1 SGPST
6 TENNANKRKML
17 KNKPLA
23 AWKRKKSEVEAR
35 ISRLQSLREQSTVW
49 LKKVSENRTELLWRR
64 KDYLN
69 FIEKQQRLTKVI
81 RETAIKLDQAKQELA
96 DADRNIRLL
105 EKNISRTAFTAGGII
120 TLMLMLALFNYAAF
134 FELGDGFGDSALTG
148 AVVSIPGPEEGDSDA
163 VIIPAPPVE
172 EIPMPPPEE
181 ISPTIPEPEKE
192 VPDESIDQPEDSHI
206 TIPELPE
213 EAKEEVLPKTPLP
226 EAPALNETI
235 NNSTGSNSTTNATEK
250 VDLEI
255 QIIPTSHPGINRYT
269 FRHALGAQGAV
280 LRGNGNDSIGNIMTG
295 RFIVNPFQPGT
306 NNISNFSQP
315 VEYRAKIG
323 FLANANTSSITPAA
337 ADTTPPN
344 VTNITP
350 ALNSRF
356 NFSTSIEISAN
367 VTDSSSVSAVNVS
380 ILLPNGTTNVLT
392 LSLSALN
399 SKYNASYTIPNL
411 TGFYNVTILAND
423 STNKIN
429 NTEFTN
435 FTAVNA
441 APAVYWVAPVH
452 SQSIT
457 EGGIAQIINIS
468 FNVSDAN
475 GKDDIDN
482 SSAQIRINLVGET
495 DRTNSSCVAS
505 SSTSTTIQFNCTV
518 GVWYFDGAGSW
529 TINVS
534 VRDKSST
541 YAENRST
548 TFELLST
555 TAMTM
560 SPNALTWPTVELGRT
575 NITANNDPIR
585 INNTGNKNIAV
596 GGITVTGYNLQ
607 GITTPTEF
615 INAENFSIFPV
626 NNTGSGGPIECNG
639 TQMFNGTSGTAA
651 PQVISIANIT
661 RGNNSIDDGTA
672 ASGQEELFVCL
683 RFIPAGITRQG
694 YSTAGAS
701 SGPWTVAIS

>member
-1 SGPST
+1 MPQDRS
-6 TENNANKRKML
+6 L
-17 KNKPLA
+17 V
-23 AWKRKKSEVEAR
+23 AWKRKKSDVERTIKAISQRREKTLYLYHNGKRSPAAR
-35 ISRLQSLREQSTVW
+35 QLCALLELETRELQDAQEALRAIHSRIISLEKEQQQYGFFKAVGIIG
-49 LKKVSENRTELLWRR
+49 LLIFSIFMGMMLV
-64 KDYLN
+64 KDYGQGMDL
-69 FIEKQQRLTKVI
+69 
-81 RETAIKLDQAKQELA
+81 
-96 DADRNIRLL
+96 
-105 EKNISRTAFTAGGII
+105 S
-120 TLMLMLALFNYAAF
+120 
-134 FELGDGFGDSALTG
+134 LGDSLTG
-148 AVVSIPGPEEGDSDA
+148 AVVSLPEPIENSDSADT
-163 VIIPAPPVE
+163 I
-172 EIPMPPPEE
+172 EIPIETPIEIPTPPIEENVPPQDPPETE
-181 ISPTIPEPEKE
+181 PQPTPEPVPEPIEEEEHSIAIPEIPSEDLPVPVPTVPE
-192 VPDESIDQPEDSHI
+192 I
-206 TIPELPE
+206 
-213 EAKEEVLPKTPLP
+213 
-226 EAPALNETI
+226 NGTI
-235 NNSTGSNSTTNATEK
+235 NNSTDSTMNATLNST
-250 VDLEI
+250 VDI
-255 QIIPTSHPGINRYT
+255 QIIPASHPGINRYT
-269 FRHALGAQGAV
+269 FRHALGAQGAAV
-280 LRGNGNDSIGNIMTG
+280 RGNGNDSNGNIVTG
-295 RFIVNPFQPGT
+295 RFIVNPLQPGT
-306 NNISNFSQP
+306 NNVNSTL
-315 VEYRAKIG
+315 YRANIG
-323 FLANANTSSITPAA
+323 FLRNVNTTAASAA
-337 ADTTPPN
+337 APDITPPN

-350 ALNSRF
+350 TLNSRF

-367 VTDSSSVSAVNVS
+367 VTDSSAISAVNAS
-380 ILLPNGTTNVLT
+380 ILLPNGTVNVLT

-399 SKYNASYTIPNL
+399 SKYNVSYNIPNL

-441 APAVYWVAPVH
+441 APVVYWVAPVH

-482 SSAQIRINLVGET
+482 SSAQIRISLAGET
-495 DRTNSSCVAS
+495 DRTNSSCAAS
-505 SSTSTTIQFNCTV
+505 ASTSTTIQFNCTV
-518 GVWYFDGAGSW
+518 GIWYFDGAGSW

-541 YAENRST
+541 YTENRST

-560 SPNALTWPTVELGRT
+560 SPNALTWATLELGRT
-575 NITANNDPIR
+575 NQTANNDPIR

-607 GITTPTEF
+607 GITTLTDF

-639 TQMFNGTSGTAA
+639 TQMFNGTSGAAA
-651 PQVISIANIT
+651 PQTISVANIT

-683 RFIPAGITRQG
+683 RFVPLGITRQSYDTSG
-694 YSTAGAS
+694 LST
-701 SGPWTVAIS
+701 GPWTIAVS